1 MYHQATYDE
10 PFIFNINGRRTL
22 KLPHE
27 NEEFKLNIP
36 PIMARKSLNLG
47 DREEFEVVRHFT
59 RLSQMNYG
67 VDLGF
72 YPLGSCTMKYNPR
85 INEEIASY
93 NGFRMIH
100 PLQDEDDVQGALKVM
115 YELGEDLKK
124 ITGMDAITLQP
135 LAGSQGEFTGLSIV
149 RAYFEDKGELDKRT
163 NVVVPDSAHGSNP
176 ASANMAGFHA
186 IEIKSN
192 ADGKVDFDEFKEHVD
207 ENTAA
212 FMITNPNTLG
222 IFEDNIKA
230 MADYAHEKGALV
242 YYDGANLNG
251 IMTKTTPGK
260 MGFDIVHLNL
270 HKTFSTPHGGGGPGS
285 GPVAVRSKLKDYLPV
300 PIVTYESG
308 KYHLNYNLPK
318 TIGKVANFYG
328 NFSILLRA
336 WAYIKLMG
344 EDGLRDACERSVLNS
359 NYMSKKMSELM
370 PVPGYKI
377 KKHEFVASSHNDEG
391 TLPKASEIAK
401 HLINNGVHA
410 PTIYFPLIV
419 PEALM
424 IEPTESATKE
434 EMDKFI
440 QIVKD
445 AMETPKEILEKEPTN
460 IKVGRIDEVD
470 ASRNPRPTYRM
481 LLNTQT
487 DQPSSLKLPKS

>member
-1 MYHQATYDE
+1 MYHQAVYDE
-10 PFIFNINGRRTL
+10 PLIFEIAGRRTVR
-22 KLPHE
+22 LPHE
-27 NEEFKLNIP
+27 KENFKINIP
-36 PIMARKSLNLG
+36 EKMRRKSLNIG

-59 RLSQMNYG
+59 RLSQMNFG

-93 NGFRMIH
+93 SGFREIH
-100 PLQDEDDVQGALKVM
+100 PLQDEDDVQGALKLM

-149 RAYFEDKGELDKRT
+149 RAYFENRGELDQRKE
-163 NVVVPDSAHGSNP
+163 VVVPDSAHGSNP
-176 ASANMAGFHA
+176 ASANMAGFKA

-192 ADGKVDFDEFKEHVD
+192 KDGKVDFEEFKKYITK
-207 ENTAA
+207 NTAA

-222 IFEDNIKA
+222 IFEDNIKQ
-230 MADYAHEKGALV
+230 MADYAHEMGALV

-251 IMTKTTPGK
+251 IMGKTSPGK

-270 HKTFSTPHGGGGPGS
+270 HKTFSTPHGGGGPGA
-285 GPVAVRSKLKDYLPV
+285 GPVAVKEYLKDFLPV
-300 PIVTYESG
+300 PILTYEGG
-308 KYHLNYNLPK
+308 KYHLDYNVPK

-328 NFSILLRA
+328 NFSILVRA
-336 WAYIKLMG
+336 WAYIKLHG
-344 EDGLRDACERSVLNS
+344 EEGLREACERAVLNS
-359 NYMSKKMSELM
+359 NYMSFKISKLM
-370 PVPGYKI
+370 PVPGFKI
-377 KKHEFVASSHNDEG
+377 KKHEFVASSHDEDG
-391 TLPKASEIAK
+391 RLPKASDIAK

-434 EMDKFI
+434 EMDRFI
-440 QIVKD
+440 KILED
-445 AMETPKEILEKEPTN
+445 AINTPKEQLEKEPTN
-460 IKVGRIDEVD
+460 LKVGRIDDVD
-470 ASRNPRPTYRM
+470 ASRNPRPTYRV
-481 LLNTQT
+481 LLKTN
-487 DQPSSLKLPKS
+487 SKN

>member
-1 MYHQATYDE
+1 MYHQAVYDE
-10 PFIFNINGRRTL
+10 PFIFDIKGKRTVR
-22 KLPHE
+22 LPYE
-27 NEEFKLNIP
+27 SEKFKLNIP
-36 PIMARKSLNLG
+36 EKMIRKSLKIG

-59 RLSQMNYG
+59 RLSQMNFG

-93 NGFRMIH
+93 NGFKMIH
-100 PLQDEDDVQGALKVM
+100 PLQDEDDVQGALKLM

-124 ITGMDAITLQP
+124 ITGMDAISLQP

-149 RAYFEDKGELDKRT
+149 RAYFEDRGELDKRT
-163 NVVVPDSAHGSNP
+163 NVIVPDSAHGSNP
-176 ASANMAGFHA
+176 ASASMAGFHA

-192 ADGKVDFDEFKEHVD
+192 IDGKVDFDEFKKNIN

-222 IFEDNIKA
+222 IFEDNIREI
-230 MADYAHEKGALV
+230 ADYAHEMGALV

-251 IMTKTTPGK
+251 IMTKTNPGV

-300 PIVTYESG
+300 PIVTYERG
-308 KYHLNYNLPK
+308 KYHLSYDVPR

-328 NFSILLRA
+328 NFLVLVKA
-336 WAYIKLMG
+336 WAYIKMMG
-344 EDGLRDACERSVLNS
+344 EDGLRQACERAVLNS
-359 NYMSKKMSELM
+359 NYMASKISKFM
-370 PVPGYKI
+370 PVPGFKI
-377 KKHEFVASSHNDEG
+377 KKHEFVASSHDDKG
-391 TLPKASEIAK
+391 VFPKASDIAK
-401 HLINNGVHA
+401 HLINNGIHA

-424 IEPTESATKE
+424 IEPTEDATKE

-440 QIVKD
+440 DIVQD
-445 AMETPKEILEKEPTN
+445 AVQTPKEVLEKEPLNTA
-460 IKVGRIDEVD
+460 VGRIDDVD
-470 ASRNPRPTYRM
+470 ASRNPRPTYRILM
-481 LLNTQT
+481 NLGSKN
-487 DQPSSLKLPKS
+487 

>member
-1 MYHQATYDE
+1 MYHQAVYDE
-10 PFIFNINGRRTL
+10 PLIFDIRGNRTV
-22 KLPHE
+22 KLPYESE
-27 NEEFKLNIP
+27 NFQMNIP
-36 PIMARKSLNLG
+36 KSMIRKSLNIG
-47 DREEFEVVRHFT
+47 DREEYEVVRHFT
-59 RLSQMNYG
+59 RLSQMNFG

-85 INEEIASY
+85 INEEISSY
-93 NGFRMIH
+93 IGFRMIH
-100 PLQDEDDVQGALKVM
+100 PYQDEDDVQGALKVM

-149 RAYFEDKGELDKRT
+149 RAYFEDKGELEKRT
-163 NVVVPDSAHGSNP
+163 KVVVPDSAHGSNP

-192 ADGKVDFDEFKEHVD
+192 ADGKVDFEEFKKYID

-222 IFEDNIKA
+222 IFEDNIKQ

-270 HKTFSTPHGGGGPGS
+270 HKTFSTPHGGGGPGA
-285 GPVAVRSKLKDYLPV
+285 GPVAVKAKLKDYLPV
-300 PIVTYESG
+300 PIVTYEKG
-308 KYHLNYNLPK
+308 KYHLNYDVPR

-328 NFSILLRA
+328 NFLILLRA
-336 WAYIKLMG
+336 WAYIKLLG
-344 EDGLRDACERSVLNS
+344 EEGLRNACETAVLNS
-359 NYMSKKMSELM
+359 NYMAAKISKFM
-370 PVPGYKI
+370 PVPGFKI
-377 KKHEFVASSHNDEG
+377 KKHEFVASSHDDEG
-391 TLPKASEIAK
+391 KLPKASDIAK

-434 EMDKFI
+434 EMDKFVEI
-440 QIVKD
+440 LVNSIN
-445 AMETPKEILEKEPTN
+445 TPKEILEKEPTN
-460 IKVGRIDEVD
+460 TVVSRIDDVD
-470 ASRNPRPTYRM
+470 ASRNPRPTYRILM
-481 LLNTQT
+481 KGN
-487 DQPSSLKLPKS
+487 SKN